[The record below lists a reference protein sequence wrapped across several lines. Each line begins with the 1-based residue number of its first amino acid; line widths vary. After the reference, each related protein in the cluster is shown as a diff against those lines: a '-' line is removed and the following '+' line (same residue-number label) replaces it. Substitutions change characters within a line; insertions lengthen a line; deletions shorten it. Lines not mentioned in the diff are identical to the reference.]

1 MISCAIS
8 TDSIESLFKNQE
20 AEEIYFD
27 WTAKKV
33 YADISVTSNNQ
44 THVY

>member
-1 MISCAIS
+1 MISCAICP
-8 TDSIESLFKNQE
+8 DSIGSVFKNQGT
-20 AEEIYFD
+20 EESYFD
-27 WTAKKV
+27 WTAKEV